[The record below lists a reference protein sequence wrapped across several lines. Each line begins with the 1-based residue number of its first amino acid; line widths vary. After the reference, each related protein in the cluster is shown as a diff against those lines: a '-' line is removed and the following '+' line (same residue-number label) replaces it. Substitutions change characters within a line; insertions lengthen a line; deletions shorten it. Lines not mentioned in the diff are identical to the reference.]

1 MKKPAV
7 WFRLIIGDH
16 FRRVSGLTRLQRG
29 ALNDLIVNYFSK
41 GSLPTDE
48 RVLARLCEMSRK
60 EWFENR
66 DAIKEAGNFM
76 DDWRADWIEAEL
88 KDVENRRE
96 QTAHARAKWAEKRA
110 AQPPQPEHNLPEK
123 TDPVTPLQSQSPSP
137 SHSPF
142 KKEGYQEGTDL
153 YPGRASPLDVERYIN
168 GEGSTREKRNGSR
181 SEAEVLLKHPD
192 GYEWNDDD

>member
-48 RVLARLCEMSRK
+48 RILARMCEMSRK

-66 DAIKEAGNFM
+66 DAIKEAGQFM

-88 KDVENRRE
+88 KDVDNRRE
-96 QTAHARAKWAEKRA
+96 QTAKARVIRAEKRA
-110 AQPPQPEHNLPEK
+110 AQPPSPGHNFPEK
-123 TDPVTPLQSQSPSP
+123 TDTVTALQSQSQSQSPSQD
-137 SHSPF
+137 
-142 KKEGYQEGTDL
+142 KALQEGTVL
-153 YPGRASPLDVERYIN
+153 YPGSSSPLDVERYIN

-181 SEAEVLLKHPD
+181 SEAEPVLDGPV
-192 GYEWNDDD
+192 GYEWNDDG

>member
-16 FRRVSGLTRLQRG
+16 YRRVARLTRLQRG
-29 ALNDLIVNYFSK
+29 ALNDLIVAYFSE
-41 GSLPTDE
+41 GGLPTDE

-66 DAIKEAGNFM
+66 DAIKEAGQFM

-88 KDVENRRE
+88 KDVDRRRVQTEKGRAIIERNRRL
-96 QTAHARAKWAEKRA
+96 
-110 AQPPQPEHNLPEK
+110 QPSQPGHNFPEK
-123 TDPVTPLQSQSPSP
+123 TDTVTATQSQSQSPSQD
-137 SHSPF
+137 
-142 KKEGYQEGTDL
+142 KALREGTVL
-153 YPGRASPLDVERYIN
+153 YPGGSSPLDVERYIN
-168 GEGSTREKRNGSR
+168 GDGSTREKQNGSR